1 MAGKAHLGWVKKY
14 LTELLD
20 QAAQALQEAE
30 LSPADGYSTA
40 NTHINCL
47 QKSLVLLRAEG
58 AAKLADEL
66 QKTIQYTAGH
76 DAESTESLGQL
87 LEGVVNLR
95 DYLDYIHSR
104 GYDQAMVLVPLI
116 NELRSRRGE
125 ALLHEGK
132 LFFPNLERPL
142 PQPSW
147 SSTDKTFELSPDST
161 ELRQQWQR
169 ALRDWLKA
177 EADGEEQASQV
188 ASSTLS
194 DAAQQLYHAGKSKDE
209 KCVWLLTTMTMQ
221 AVAEGCKNPD
231 VSLQRLLARLDIYL
245 GQQQAGNGNNPD
257 SGEQESADGISR
269 GLLYFVA
276 SYDQP
281 HAIFDQLKDH
291 YDLHQLVDKDILN
304 TARQSLRGRNRELES
319 SVASAIL
326 EELQSIKDRIDHLQ
340 QQSKSAEPEALQK
353 HQQSL
358 SDELQ
363 RLSSSLLV
371 LNEGGLAEQLTDIA
385 GLIDGHI
392 QQQQVMP
399 QDQLLDLAGLLLDV
413 EAQLASTRLNV
424 DEARSTGLDA
434 STYQVLNL
442 AINNL
447 DLAQQTLDTLL
458 RNKEGETSTVMPER
472 VLGEAA
478 GALDLANRPQDAKVL
493 RTGADYLH
501 SIELRA
507 EQQSADS
514 QLPVFADMLAAMER
528 FLISLR
534 DGEANYQLEEATQSY
549 AQQLAVVEEGD
560 QQQDEAVIADEFEV
574 ETDTDIHSDELTT
587 NDQDADELNIDVSG
601 DLDRSSEDIAPEA
614 NDELSASATQPDTDS
629 SDIQAQPDKT
639 TDAEI
644 EFGAY
649 TLAEE
654 DSVDEDTDD
663 VLESMEFIEGDSS
676 DDADIEAIASAGQ
689 QSDEDITAD
698 TGTEEVSDA
707 DSIEQLS
714 VDESVDTEFLSE
726 QSPEELPTD
735 SDELALGEG
744 TEQGGVDIDDSQPS
758 DSKTDLPEQHQPW
771 QTDDELR
778 SIFLAEYDDVLEALN
793 TEIPTYLA
801 SPESAPALTSIR
813 RSFHTI
819 KGSARMVDANHVSE
833 LGKSLECLLN
843 RVIDGTLDHA
853 HATQILLGVLSAL
866 QRQRRWLQQG
876 FDATDEVEQQLLAE
890 CEAAEQTAQAAINEP
905 QVTDEQPVEYLSTD
919 DASEQTD
926 TTGALTDLTDSQTEA
941 EASQVDPLVTQV
953 TDQIPVIE
961 DLSEQVDSVD
971 SAGAEQ
977 QSDSDIDWVESNNLD
992 SESIADDELEGAVV
1006 ADAAEPGETEESIDP
1021 QLLGLIREELYK
1033 HDQTL
1038 SDYLAI
1044 YARQSWAPIP
1054 NDELIR
1060 AIHTLAGTLSLAPI
1074 NDEAEAV
1081 HQVESYLTELRDLER
1096 APDVIGM
1103 RLLAAVHELLDR
1115 RLTLLDQHSDDV
1127 ELDTSIIHQLTQQVN
1142 DVLLQQDRSDSIHY
1156 GPIDLETSLQDP
1168 FAETEADEND
1178 AADEEAEAT
1187 EQSAAEAD
1195 TDTVEGDID
1204 QAEQSTDDSLL
1215 SSDAEENQQPTE
1227 ALDTDESLDD
1237 QGAEETADESAAN
1250 TEDESV
1256 EAEPDQQH
1264 SPDDEHSDSRETD
1277 LDETDF
1283 DENEIS
1289 EYHPAIPESISVD
1302 YESLDGSLIDVFL
1315 EEASEVML
1323 RVDDCMQRWIRQGDY
1338 QVAAEVRRSLHT
1350 LKGGARMAGLDPI
1363 GELSHELETLLES
1376 SAADKADMHHLRVL
1390 QGGFDDLH
1398 DMLAAA
1404 GQRQALPKTQQSE
1417 LVALGE
1423 QLQDDSDTDEQAK
1436 QQAERLRQTAAGEEA
1451 TSGSRETLRVDAQ
1464 VVDHLTNMAGEVSIF
1479 RARLTQEV
1487 GEIRTGVNEV
1497 EQTVS
1502 RLRDQLRN
1510 LELETEAQILSR
1522 HQIEAEMDSEFD
1534 PLELDRYSTI
1544 QQLSRALAESVND
1557 LISLQETL
1565 EHGARQ
1571 SEAILVQQSRVNT
1584 ELQDGLLQTR
1594 MVSFSTLAPRLRQ
1607 VVRRASRETGKPA
1620 NLELFI
1626 AEDGQLDRNVL
1637 EQISAPLEHMLRNA
1651 VVHGIESHSER
1662 KRQGKPAEGLVSIR
1676 VFREA
1681 TELVIQVRDDGRGLN
1696 SKAIL
1701 ESAVE
1706 RGLIEADAELT
1717 EQNVQDLIF
1726 IPGFST
1732 AEGLSELAGRGI
1744 GMDVVR
1750 STVRQI
1756 GGSLE
1761 LSTEAGH
1768 STEFIIRIPMTLTV
1782 MQALMVDIDDR
1793 QFAIPVGNILGVT
1806 KLPAAEYHEYFEQ
1819 GVLPYAGAD
1828 NPLMELE
1835 TMLGYTPAPITKGL
1849 ASVVVLEAGGQ
1860 RAAIRIPELRRHQ
1873 ELVIKPLGP
1882 QLTSIPGILA
1892 GAISGEGH
1900 VILILD
1906 IGPLIRRATSADV
1919 SLPSLKELQQQESRR
1934 QPLVLVVDDSITV
1947 RKVTSRVLEQH
1958 QLEVMTAR
1966 DGVDALDVMSDR
1978 IPDLILLDI
1987 EMPRMDGFELTRYV
2001 RADARLRHLPI
2012 IIISSRSGEKHR
2024 QTAMDVGASQ
2034 FLGKPYQ
2041 EKELLRHADLLLEES
2056 RLANQAAAEQAEQSE
2071 TEQSQTGGTQTQR
2084 SDAQVSET
2092 NNQKEHT
2099 DTHDSDDQ
2107 DSEPKAGSS
2116 GKAGKKNKKRASKRR
2131 RKHKKGSKS

>member
-14 LTELLD
+14 LAELLD
-20 QAAQALQEAE
+20 QAAHALQEAE

-40 NTHINCL
+40 NTHISCL
-47 QKSLVLLRAEG
+47 QQSLVLLRAEG

-66 QKTIQYTAGH
+66 QKAIQYTAEH
-76 DAESTESLGQL
+76 DTESTEALGQL

-95 DYLDYIHSR
+95 DYLDYMHSC

-116 NELRSRRGE
+116 NELRSRRGA

-142 PQPSW
+142 PQLSM
-147 SSTDKTFELSPDST
+147 SSVDNTFELSPDST

-177 EADGEEQASQV
+177 EVDGEEQAYQA
-188 ASSTLS
+188 ASSTLA
-194 DAAQQLYHAGKSKDE
+194 DAAQQLYIASKAKDE
-209 KCVWLLTTMTMQ
+209 KRVWLLTAMVMQ
-221 AVAEGCKNPD
+221 SVAEGCKNPD

-245 GQQQAGNGNNPD
+245 GQQQAGNDNSVD
-257 SGEQESADGISR
+257 STKRESANSISR

-276 SYDQP
+276 SCDQS
-281 HAIFDQLKDH
+281 HTTFDQLKDH
-291 YDLHQLVDKDILN
+291 YDLRQLVDKDILN

-319 SVASAIL
+319 SVANAIL

-340 QQSKSAEPEALQK
+340 QQSKNAEPEALQK

-358 SDELQ
+358 NDELQ

-371 LNEGGLAEQLTDIA
+371 LNEGELAEQLTDIA

-424 DEARSTGLDA
+424 DETPPTGLDA
-434 STYQVLNL
+434 GTYQVLNL

-501 SIELRA
+501 NIELRV
-507 EQQSADS
+507 EQQSDDS

-534 DGEANYQLEEATQSY
+534 DGEANYHLEESTLGY
-549 AQQLAVVEEGD
+549 AQQLATVEED
-560 QQQDEAVIADEFEV
+560 TQHQDDPVLQVGEPVIDDEFEI
-574 ETDTDIHSDELTT
+574 EIHTDELTA
-587 NDQDADELNIDVSG
+587 NNQDVSELDVG
-601 DLDRSSEDIAPEA
+601 ASSDLDSSPEEIVSEV
-614 NDELSASATQPDTDS
+614 NGELSASTTQTDTDS
-629 SDIQAQPDKT
+629 DDEAQ
-639 TDAEI
+639 TDETADTEV

-654 DSVDEDTDD
+654 TSVNEDPDD
-663 VLESMEFIEGDSS
+663 VLEGIEFIEGDFSN
-676 DDADIEAIASAGQ
+676 DADIEAVVSTGQ
-689 QSDEDITAD
+689 ESDDDIIAD
-698 TGTEEVSDA
+698 TSIEERLDVDSIKQLDA
-707 DSIEQLS
+707 DEP
-714 VDESVDTEFLSE
+714 VDTELSSADGSEDLPDDSEDLALSE
-726 QSPEELPTD
+726 G
-735 SDELALGEG
+735 A
-744 TEQGGVDIDDSQPS
+744 EQNTVEAEVDDSQSS
-758 DSKTDLPEQHQPW
+758 DQKTDLPERHQPW
-771 QTDDELR
+771 ETDDELR
-778 SIFLAEYDDVLEALN
+778 SIFLAEYDDVLETLN
-793 TEIPTYLA
+793 TEIPTYL
-801 SPESAPALTSIR
+801 SSSGSVPALTSIR
-813 RSFHTI
+813 RAFHTI
-819 KGSARMVDANHVSE
+819 KGSARMVDANHVGE
-833 LGKSLECLLN
+833 LGKSLEYLLN
-843 RVIDGTLDHA
+843 RVIDGMLDNA
-853 HATQILLGVLSAL
+853 HATQILPGALSAL
-866 QRQRRWLQQG
+866 QRQRHWLQQG

-890 CEAAEQTAQAAINEP
+890 CAA
-905 QVTDEQPVEYLSTD
+905 VDEQPAEHLSAD
-919 DASEQTD
+919 DPSA
-926 TTGALTDLTDSQTEA
+926 
-941 EASQVDPLVTQV
+941 TQV

-961 DLSEQVDSVD
+961 DLSEQVSDVD
-971 SAGAEQ
+971 GTDMQAIHTDDEQ
-977 QSDSDIDWVESNNLD
+977 QTSSDIDWVDSNNTD
-992 SESIADDELEGAVV
+992 SELTVSDELEDV
-1006 ADAAEPGETEESIDP
+1006 ASDTPETDESDIEESIDP

-1074 NDEAEAV
+1074 DDEAEAV
-1081 HQVESYLTELRDLER
+1081 QQVESYLTELRDLER

-1142 DVLLQQDRSDSIHY
+1142 DVLLQQDRGDSTHY

-1168 FAETEADEND
+1168 FAETEADEHD
-1178 AADEEAEAT
+1178 AAGEEIA
-1187 EQSAAEAD
+1187 
-1195 TDTVEGDID
+1195 VLNN
-1204 QAEQSTDDSLL
+1204 AEQSDIDTTETDAAEDDFDQLEQSTEDDQLL
-1215 SSDAEENQQPTE
+1215 SDDEENQQQVEVPSM
-1227 ALDTDESLDD
+1227 DESVDAD
-1237 QGAEETADESAAN
+1237 SAEDTADESEPDA
-1250 TEDESV
+1250 EDESIDT
-1256 EAEPDQQH
+1256 ESDEQH
-1264 SPDDEHSDSRETD
+1264 SPDDDQDDHVAVEF
-1277 LDETDF
+1277 DETDF
-1283 DENEIS
+1283 DENETS
-1289 EYHPAIPESISVD
+1289 EYHPVIPESIPVD

-1404 GQRQALPKTQQSE
+1404 GQRQALPKTQQVE
-1417 LVALGE
+1417 LATLGE
-1423 QLQDDSDTDEQAK
+1423 RLQDDSDTDEQAK
-1436 QQAERLRQTAAGEEA
+1436 QQAERLRQTTTGEEA
-1451 TSGSRETLRVDAQ
+1451 TLGSRETLRVDAQ

-1487 GEIRTGVNEV
+1487 GDIRTGVNEV

-1557 LISLQETL
+1557 LINLQETL

-1594 MVSFSTLAPRLRQ
+1594 MVSFNTLAPRLRQ
-1607 VVRRASRETGKPA
+1607 VVRRASQETGKPA

-1662 KRQGKPAEGLVSIR
+1662 KNKSKSIEGLISIR

-1717 EQNVQDLIF
+1717 EQDVQELIF

-1732 AEGLSELAGRGI
+1732 AEGLSELAGRGV

-1806 KLPAAEYHEYFEQ
+1806 KLPAAEYHEYFEL

-1828 NPLMELE
+1828 NPLIELE
-1835 TMLGYTPAPITKGL
+1835 SMLGYRPAPIAKGM

-1882 QLTSIPGILA
+1882 QLTSIPGVLA

-1906 IGPLIRRATSADV
+1906 IGPLIRRATSTDV

-2012 IIISSRSGEKHR
+2012 IIISSRSGEKHQ

-2041 EKELLRHADLLLEES
+2041 EKELLRHVDFLLEES
-2056 RLANQAAAEQAEQSE
+2056 RDSDQIAIEQADQFETQKSDIEAVTIESGEAEQPQSVEVETEEADSQAPGKNNQEEQAAA
-2071 TEQSQTGGTQTQR
+2071 
-2084 SDAQVSET
+2084 
-2092 NNQKEHT
+2092 
-2099 DTHDSDDQ
+2099 Q
-2107 DSEPKAGSS
+2107 DSEDQGSGSKATDSNN
-2116 GKAGKKNKKRASKRR
+2116 AGKKNKTRTSKRR
-2131 RKHKKGSKS
+2131 RKRKKGS